1 MVAPGFFT
9 NPAVRRWLGGVEPAW
24 TLLDF
29 DSFCALKEEP
39 SRENRTISL
48 SKDVTDAEIKLS
60 AVARN
65 ILILLERANE
75 GQGLKLTATGNLSRN
90 VVAEMVQRFQWLGFE
105 PSELAKVGK
114 VINEPDFL
122 PLHLIRQLAQAAK
135 LVRRYRG
142 TLRTTE
148 LGNKIRSNEKRRAL
162 QAILFHLTFW
172 HADLSYFGVGML
184 GSWPRSDIGVVL
196 WSLSV
201 SAADWQTGKKLTRLC
216 TVPVNGLLEAEWD
229 IGSVLM
235 EARVLR
241 LLVWYG
247 LLERKTEKSP
257 EALLG
262 ERHLYRKA
270 PLFDRFL
277 SFNVRTEQ
285 PETAQH

>member
-1 MVAPGFFT
+1 MVAPGFLT
-9 NPAVRRWLGGVEPAW
+9 NPEVRRWLGGVEPAW

-48 SKDVTDAEIKLS
+48 SNDVTDAEIKLS

-75 GQGLKLTATGNLSRN
+75 GQGLKLTVTGNLSRN
-90 VVAEMVQRFQWLGFE
+90 VVAEMVQRFQWPGFE

-247 LLERKTEKSP
+247 LLERKTEKSS